1 MNTARPITLNCDLG
15 ESAAALASGHD
26 DALAARADIINIACG
41 GHAGD
46 LDSMRHFLKLAK
58 SLGILA
64 AAHPSYPD
72 HKGFGR
78 TKLAMSPSDLGASL
92 REQLSSIACVA
103 DSIGFPVSCIKPHG
117 ALYHAVGTEPDIAEA
132 FLGACRL
139 TLPDAS
145 IMLQSGASTV
155 SLFEGR
161 GVPVLREAFADR
173 RYEAD
178 GSLRDRCH
186 PDALIE
192 DPAEI
197 GAHIRSLLAAI
208 PFDTLCVHSDTPH
221 ALAVLA
227 AARAAVLGMSAPPA
241 KQ

>member
-15 ESAAALASGHD
+15 ESPESLTSGHD

-58 SLGILA
+58 SLNILA

-72 HKGFGR
+72 RTGFGR
-78 TKLAMSPSDLGASL
+78 TKLSISSHDLGASL

-103 DSIGFPVSCIKPHG
+103 DSVGFTVSCIKPHG
-117 ALYHAVGTEPDIAEA
+117 ALYHAVGFEPDVAET
-132 FLGACRL
+132 FLEACSL

-145 IMLQSGASTV
+145 IMLQAGAPT
-155 SLFEGR
+155 LGLLQGR

-178 GSLRDRCH
+178 GALRDRCH

-197 GAHIRSLLAAI
+197 AVHIRTLLAAI
-208 PFDTLCVHSDTPH
+208 SFDTLCVHSDTPH

-227 AARAAVLGMSAPPA
+227 AARATVIGTSAPSA
-241 KQ
+241 ND